1 MTHLVTFMP
10 KFEIWN
16 FPFEVSYI
24 WNQQSFML
32 KRKKINLGPRMPYLG
47 VIGLELE
54 NANVIMSYL
63 KRAPSNLSEW
73 KVLC

>member
-1 MTHLVTFMP
+1 MTYLVTFMP

-47 VIGLELE
+47 VFGLELE

-63 KRAPSNLSEW
+63 KTAPSNLSEC

>member
-10 KFEIWN
+10 KFPIWN
-16 FPFEVSYI
+16 FLH
-24 WNQQSFML
+24 L
-32 KRKKINLGPRMPYLG
+32 KSAKFHVKKKKKKLGPRMPYLG
-47 VIGLELE
+47 VFGLELE

-63 KRAPSNLSEW
+63 KTAPSNLSEC